1 MMIRAPVMMIRA
13 PEMTTPASAMTI
25 RALVDPS
32 RPVPYRSGLVFERV
46 RPARATVLKMADQ
59 TRTAKHV
66 GLCGSACGT

>member
-32 RPVPYRSGLVFERV
+32 RPVPYRSGLVFERA

-66 GLCGSACGT
+66 GLYGSARGI